1 MTRLEKESSGIKD
14 SILVAANVAITE
26 LASCKYGI
34 LLDNE
39 HFLCFRATEASLKVA
54 IEKLSLVVNSNRLS
68 IKELELSR

>member
-1 MTRLEKESSGIKD
+1 MNRLEKESNRIKD

-39 HFLCFRATEASLKVA
+39 HFFCFRATEASLKVA